1 MVKSSADSLLTVIND
16 ILDFSKVEAGKLE
29 LDAVDFSLNECVDS
43 AIRPLAL
50 KAHQKRLE
58 LATDISGNVPDRLV
72 GDPGR
77 LRQVIV
83 NLVSNGIKFTESGEV
98 VLRVG
103 ASSSGDGVVLH
114 FTVSDTGIGIPHEK
128 QQLIFEAFT
137 QADGSTTR
145 RYGGTGLGLT

>member
-29 LDAVDFSLNECVDS
+29 LDAVDFSLNECVDY

-72 GDPGR
+72 GDTGR
-77 LRQVIV
+77 LSQCTLTLASTRSTFSQTVAAALCV
-83 NLVSNGIKFTESGEV
+83 WASHSGAPAV
-98 VLRVG
+98 C
-103 ASSSGDGVVLH
+103 H
-114 FTVSDTGIGIPHEK
+114 FPWT
-128 QQLIFEAFT
+128 
-137 QADGSTTR
+137 
-145 RYGGTGLGLT
+145 